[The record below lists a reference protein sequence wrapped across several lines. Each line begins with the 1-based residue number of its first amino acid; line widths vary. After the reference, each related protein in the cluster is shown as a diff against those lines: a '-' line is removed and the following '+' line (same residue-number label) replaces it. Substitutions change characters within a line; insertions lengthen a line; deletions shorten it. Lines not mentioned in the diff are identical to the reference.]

1 MAVHYFDKY
10 AQAGNELLA
19 QLAQEIGETD
29 NIKKTERILKTVL
42 HTLRD
47 RLTLEES
54 FQLMAQFPL
63 FLKGVYA
70 SEWKYR
76 DQPMRIR
83 HIEEFMG
90 QLSLR
95 DQSAEKDFVN
105 TERATFLVQ
114 KVFKVVGQYGSVGE
128 WKDIL
133 DNLPEELHP
142 LVSPALTARAE

>member
-10 AQAGNELLA
+10 AQAGNELLG
-19 QLAQEIGETD
+19 QLAQEIGEPE
-29 NIKKTERILKTVL
+29 NVKKAERILKSVL

-47 RLTLEES
+47 RLTLQES

-63 FLKGVYA
+63 ILKGIYV

-76 DQPMRIR
+76 DQPQRFR
-83 HIEEFMG
+83 HIEEFLG
-90 QLSLR
+90 QLSLKDR
-95 DQSAEKDFVN
+95 LAEKDFVN
-105 TERATFLVQ
+105 TERAVFLVQ
-114 KVFKVVGQYGSVGE
+114 KVFKIVGQYGSVGE

-133 DNLPEELHP
+133 DNLPENLHP